1 MKCVVYQD
9 PPEVASKLS
18 EMGLSYEILRESI
31 DYGQLHWSSCTRN
44 DPPSVPGILAWGKTM
59 RRLRELL
66 IPHGWSALNEYG
78 LPLVV
83 NPTGSIAI
91 AVTAGDEGTGDPS
104 RASRTKY
111 AKGPVTVSF
120 IEQNG
125 FQLSLFEDDE
135 IVQTVK
141 RRDRNSDCMTWILL
155 IHRAKGE
162 IRCELSL
169 PSIIDYDGR
178 GSQCV
183 ERIFLE
189 PAHFDPEG
197 NDFMQEDSGEDFTI
211 EISRRG

>member
-1 MKCVVYQD
+1 MQCVVYQD
-9 PPEVASKLS
+9 PPGVSAKLA
-18 EMGLSYEILRESI
+18 EMGLSYEILREAI

-66 IPHGWSALNEYG
+66 IPHGWSALNESG

-104 RASRTKY
+104 RAARTKY

-125 FQLSLFEDDE
+125 LQLSLFENE
-135 IVQTVK
+135 ETARVIK
-141 RRDRNSDCMTWILL
+141 RRERDSDCMTWVLL
-155 IHRAKGE
+155 LHRSNGE
-162 IRCELSL
+162 ICCELSL
-169 PSIIDYDGR
+169 PSSIDFDGR
-178 GSQCV
+178 GSECV

-189 PAHFDPEG
+189 PAPFDPEG
-197 NDFMQEDSGEDFTI
+197 NDFMLEDSGEDFNI